1 MTSLYWLVFFLILVI
16 IEIATLALTT
26 IWFAGGAL
34 AAFVLSLLG
43 AGIEA
48 QLAVF
53 VAVSFVLLI
62 FTRPWAAKYLNRR
75 TVKTN
80 TEGLI
85 GQTARVTARIEYW
98 QDTGTAMVNG
108 QEWTARA
115 EKETDVYPEGTLVVI
130 RQIRGVRLIVSKNEE
145 ET

>member
-85 GQTARVTARIEYW
+85 GQTARVTARIDNR

-115 EKETDVYPEGTLVVI
+115 EEETDVYPEGTLMVI

>member
-62 FTRPWAAKYLNRR
+62 FTRPWAA
-75 TVKTN
+75 
-80 TEGLI
+80 
-85 GQTARVTARIEYW
+85 
-98 QDTGTAMVNG
+98 
-108 QEWTARA
+108 
-115 EKETDVYPEGTLVVI
+115 
-130 RQIRGVRLIVSKNEE
+130 
-145 ET
+145 